1 MLLTTLN
8 MRKKITNNIKN
19 GNKKFVLNIVKER
32 QPLSRTQIGQLTG
45 IRLASITKY
54 VQELM
59 QEGWLIEENRKP
71 DSQRPRN
78 TMLGI
83 NPEKGFFVG
92 IEFDPEWI
100 VGVLT
105 DMKGNVKKKIKRET
119 NPEKGKEAIIANLLS
134 AIRELILNS
143 EQKKISGIGISA
155 HGIIDTK
162 NGICVFYNQFEDWRN
177 IPLREI
183 VTRRFNLPVDV
194 EGAAPMKVFAEKS
207 LGIGNGTNN
216 LIFIEYG
223 PAGIGAGFI
232 FNGQLFRGTTDNA
245 GELGH
250 TVLEPEGP
258 ICNCGMRGCLEA
270 LASESVLA
278 VQAKR
283 SLEEGAN
290 SLISELSGGKAEDV
304 TAEIV
309 FAAARKGDNL
319 SLGLIDNVAKYLGMG
334 IANLINLLNPEIV
347 VLDPQFD
354 KIKDLLLPSTKR
366 AITTHTLQRLMR
378 NVRIEIS
385 HLGEEIGALGVC
397 AYLIEKEMQLC

>member
-1 MLLTTLN
+1 
-8 MRKKITNNIKN
+8 MRKKITNKIKN
-19 GNKKFVLNIVKER
+19 GNKKIVLNIVKER
-32 QPLSRTQIGQLTG
+32 QSLSRTRIGQLTK

-59 QEGWLIEENRKP
+59 QEKWLIEENRKP
-71 DSQRPRN
+71 ASQRPRN
-78 TMLGI
+78 TLLGI

-100 VGVLT
+100 VGVVT
-105 DMKGNVKKKIKRET
+105 DMKGNVKKKIKRKT

-134 AIRELILNS
+134 AIRELILIS

-162 NGICVFYNQFEDWRN
+162 NGICVFYDQFENWRN
-177 IPLREI
+177 VPLKGLIEKE
-183 VTRRFNLPVDV
+183 FNLPVV
-194 EGAAPMKVFAEKS
+194 LQGTAPMKVFAEKN
-207 LGIGNGTNN
+207 LGTGNGTNN

-278 VQAKR
+278 VQAR
-283 SLEEGAN
+283 TLLGEGAN
-290 SLISELSGGKAEDV
+290 SLINELSGGKPESV
-304 TAEIV
+304 TAEMV
-309 FAAARKGDNL
+309 FAAARRGDNL
-319 SLGLIDNVAKYLGMG
+319 SLGLIDNAAKYLGMG
-334 IANLINLLNPEIV
+334 IANLINLLNPEVV
-347 VLDPQFD
+347 VLDPQFNQ
-354 KIKDLLLPSTKR
+354 IKDILLAPTKR
-366 AITTHTLQRLMR
+366 AIATHTLQRLMK

-397 AYLIEKEMQLC
+397 AYLIEQEMQLC